1 MNFSIKTMFVKGVK
15 YAVIFALP
23 MLVNAFIFEFPDIA
37 QITVGGLLVML
48 VNFLK
53 IKVGVRI

>member
-1 MNFSIKTMFVKGVK
+1 MFVKGVK